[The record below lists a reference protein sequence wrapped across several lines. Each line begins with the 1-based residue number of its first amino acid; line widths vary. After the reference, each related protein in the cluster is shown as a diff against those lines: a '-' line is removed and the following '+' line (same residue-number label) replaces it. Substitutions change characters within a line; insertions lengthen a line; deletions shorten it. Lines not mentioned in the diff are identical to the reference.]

1 MYKCALLFVS
11 GCKRLSPSNRIRNLD
26 TLSWQ
31 SFRMRNTAGRV
42 LRSDMRHQGDRR
54 GRIRDMLTIWRRH
67 TAGCPHRRK
76 GRTVLKCNCPLW
88 ADGYVNGKRVLR
100 QSLGTRD
107 MARARRKAL
116 ALESPD
122 ERVFKPVGDAVKAF
136 FEHCESDG
144 LKVSTLIKYRNALG
158 QLGVYCE
165 ERGIEEVRDITAEN
179 LDAFR
184 AWRELKPITA
194 VKELQ
199 LLRQFCGFCVDR
211 KWVAENA
218 ARRIK
223 SPRNIKPND
232 VEPFTKTEISLMV
245 QACEHIGRS
254 SYERL
259 RAKAMIL
266 TLRYTA
272 LRLGDVAMLARD
284 RINRDGE
291 KWRIFLR
298 TEKSGKPVFL
308 PIPFDLKAALDAC
321 PVPRKGTPD
330 GKWYFWNGITDA
342 LAMKGIMERTL
353 RAVFK
358 KSGVRRAHAHRFRHT
373 LATELLG
380 EGATCED
387 VADILG
393 NSPAIIRKHYAKWS
407 AARQARIDSLMEA
420 VHAGVPYV
428 APERV
433 Q

>member
-1 MYKCALLFVS
+1 MNGERAKID
-11 GCKRLSPSNRIRNLD
+11 G
-26 TLSWQ
+26 
-31 SFRMRNTAGRV
+31 
-42 LRSDMRHQGDRR
+42 
-54 GRIRDMLTIWRRH
+54 MLTIWRRH
-67 TAGCPHRRK
+67 TASCPHRNK
-76 GRTVLKCNCPLW
+76 GRNVLKCHCPLW

-100 QSLGTRD
+100 QALGTRD
-107 MARARRKAL
+107 MARARRKAVS
-116 ALESPD
+116 LEDPD
-122 ERVFKPVGDAVKAF
+122 AGLYKSVEDAVRAF
-136 FEHCESDG
+136 FHHCESDG
-144 LKVSTLIKYRNALG
+144 LKVSTRVKYRNTLG
-158 QLGVYCE
+158 QLGIFCATHDI
-165 ERGIEEVRDITAEN
+165 GDVREITAEN

-184 AWRELKPITA
+184 GWRGLKPITA

-211 KWVAENA
+211 KWAQDNV

-223 SPRNIKPND
+223 APRNVKPND
-232 VEPFTKTEISLMV
+232 VEPFTKPEIGLIV
-245 QACEHIGRS
+245 DACGRMGRS

-259 RAKAMIL
+259 RAKAMVL

-272 LRLGDVAMLARD
+272 LRLGDVAMMARD
-284 RINRDGE
+284 RISRDGE
-291 KWRIFLR
+291 RWRIYLR

-308 PIPFDLKAALDAC
+308 PIPFELKAALDAC
-321 PVPRKGTPD
+321 PVPRNAKSS
-330 GKWYFWNGITDA
+330 GKWYFWNGLTDE
-342 LAMKGIMERTL
+342 LAMKGMVERTL

-358 KSGVRRAHAHRFRHT
+358 KSGVPRAHAHRFRHT

-380 EGATCED
+380 QGATCED

-420 VHAGVPYV
+420 VHAGAEYR